1 MADDKEELERLQ
13 RYAAAANMKVYT
25 SQADIDPK
33 DRPAANMYDW
43 CNENGN
49 IVAMVSGTIL
59 TCKPADRAV
68 HNCKNLMR
76 QHGLR
81 IGKVIAATKGLVRV
95 LLTSV
100 TKEELEQ
107 EQDLPELTEE
117 EQQEISEQQE
127 RLRLLVGEAINA
139 DVSDLHIEVRAEVT
153 KVRFRK
159 YGDLYLHAEWFP
171 RVGREVASVAF
182 NKETDHATQHFNPLV
197 PQNASMPLD
206 VEGTFVRLRLASAP
220 AHGGFDV
227 VMRILS
233 IGEVE
238 TVPTLEQLG
247 YTKDQIYIIR
257 RAIKM
262 PHGAVL
268 VAGPTGSGKTTTL
281 ASCLHMVDRARK
293 IYTIEDPIEKV
304 VPHATQVPV
313 NTDKADRS
321 FASFGRAA
329 LRMDPDYIVLG
340 EMRDEDT
347 VTVMVRAALTG
358 HLVLS
363 TVHTNSAIGIVT
375 RLMDMDVTPVMLSD
389 EGLLVCLMFQRLMA
403 ILCPEC
409 KVHVSKAKKHETAL
423 ERWKAVFTEDY
434 DNVYARCAGG
444 CETCSGTGLKGRV
457 VIAEVIFIDEPG
469 REFIMKQDLLSWSK
483 YLKEQGW
490 EDYKD
495 RALAM
500 VKEGRCDPFDAEY
513 IVGEISTSF
522 GVRGFDYTEI
532 PKLRAAAE
540 AAEAKVAADNAAE
553 EAAAK
558 SDESNPKQKP
568 QQPEQDD
575 SSDEAA

>member
-1 MADDKEELERLQ
+1 MAESTEELQRLE
-13 RYAAAANMKVYT
+13 RYAAAANMKVFT
-25 SQADIDPK
+25 SQADLDPK
-33 DRPAANMYDW
+33 DRPALAMFDW
-43 CNENGN
+43 CRENGH
-49 IVAMVSGTIL
+49 IVAMTSGLIL
-59 TCKPADRAV
+59 TSRPADRTV

-76 QHGLR
+76 QHGLH
-81 IGKVIAATKGLVRV
+81 IGKVIAASDSLCKV

-100 TKEELEQ
+100 SKEELAETQ
-107 EQDLPELTEE
+107 NLSEITEE
-117 EQQEISEQQE
+117 AEQEISEQQE
-127 RLRLLVGEAINA
+127 RLRILVKEAIQA
-139 DVSDLHIEVRAEVT
+139 DVSDLHIEVRADVT

-233 IGEVE
+233 VGEVE
-238 TVPTLEQLG
+238 FTPTLEQLG
-247 YTKDQIYIIR
+247 YTRDQIYVIR
-257 RAIKM
+257 RAIRM

-281 ASCLHMVDRARK
+281 ASCLHMVDRKRK

-304 VPHATQVPV
+304 VEHATQVPV

-347 VTVMVRAALTG
+347 VTVMIRAALTG

-363 TVHTNSAIGIVT
+363 TVHTNSAVGIVT

-403 ILCPEC
+403 VLCSEC
-409 KVHVSKAKKHETAL
+409 KIHVSKAEKHISCL
-423 ERWKAVFTEDY
+423 ERWKAVFQEDY
-434 DNVYARCAGG
+434 DKIHARNPGG
-444 CETCSGTGLKGRV
+444 CEKCSGTGLRGRTV
-457 VIAEVIFIDEPG
+457 VAEVIFVDEPG
-469 REFIMKQDLLSWSK
+469 REFILKQDLLSWTK
-483 YLKEQGW
+483 YLKENGW

-495 RALAM
+495 RALTL
-500 VKEGRCDPFDAEY
+500 VREGEADPFDAEY
-513 IVGEISTSF
+513 IVGEISTTF
-522 GVRGFDYTEI
+522 GERGFDYRKI
-532 PKLRAAAE
+532 PELRREAE
-540 AAEAKVAADNAAE
+540 AE
-553 EAAAK
+553 EAKLKAREAAK
-558 SDESNPKQKP
+558 EQESANKRGG
-568 QQPEQDD
+568 
-575 SSDEAA
+575 SSDKSGPDKTGKAA

>member
-1 MADDKEELERLQ
+1 MADNTEELERLQ
-13 RYAAAANMKVYT
+13 RYAAAANMKVFT
-25 SQADIDPK
+25 SQADLDPK
-33 DRPAANMYDW
+33 DRPALQMYDW
-43 CNENGN
+43 CSEHGF
-49 IVAMVSGTIL
+49 ILAMTSGTIL
-59 TCKPADRAV
+59 TSKPADRTV

-81 IGKVIAATKGLVRV
+81 IGKVVATSKNLIKTII
-95 LLTSV
+95 TSV
-100 TKEELEQ
+100 TKEELEK
-107 EQDLPELTEE
+107 EQNLPELTEA
-117 EQQEISEQQE
+117 EQAEISEQQE
-127 RLRLLVGEAINA
+127 RLRVLVSEAVA
-139 DVSDLHIEVRAEVT
+139 LDVSDLHIEVRAEVT

-206 VEGTFVRLRLASAP
+206 IEGTFVRLRLASAP

-293 IYTIEDPIEKV
+293 IYTVEDPIEKV
-304 VPHATQVPV
+304 VEHATQVPV

-347 VTVMVRAALTG
+347 VTVMIRAALTG
-358 HLVLS
+358 HLVLT

-375 RLMDMDVTPVMLSD
+375 RLMDMGVTPVMLSD

-403 ILCPEC
+403 VLCPEC
-409 KVHVSKAKKHETAL
+409 KVHVSKAKKHEACL
-423 ERWKAVFTEDY
+423 ERWQAVFQDDY
-434 DNVYARCAGG
+434 DNVHARREGG
-444 CETCSGTGLKGRV
+444 CEKCSGTGLKGRV
-457 VIAEVIFIDEPG
+457 VIAEVVFVDEPG
-469 REFIMKQDLLSWSK
+469 REFILKGDLLGWGK

-490 EDYKD
+490 QDYKD
-495 RALAM
+495 RALTL
-500 VKEGRCDPFDAEY
+500 VREGRSDPFDAEY
-513 IVGEISTSF
+513 IVGEISTTF
-522 GVRGFDYTEI
+522 GVRGFDYREI
-532 PKLRAAAE
+532 PKLRAE
-540 AAEAKVAADNAAE
+540 QEKAEAKVAADKAAE
-553 EAAAK
+553 ESKKAANNSKGAKPDETNDNSGAAA
-558 SDESNPKQKP
+558 
-568 QQPEQDD
+568 
-575 SSDEAA
+575 